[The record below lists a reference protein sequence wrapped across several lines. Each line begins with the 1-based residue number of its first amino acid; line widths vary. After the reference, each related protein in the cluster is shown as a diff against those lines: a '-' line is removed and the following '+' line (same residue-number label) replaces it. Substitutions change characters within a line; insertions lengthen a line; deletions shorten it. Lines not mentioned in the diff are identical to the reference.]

1 MKKRR
6 KYAILEKIYRKK
18 NFCAK
23 GGRSMKKVLFVDCCI
38 RREASR
44 SKELAEY
51 FIQKLEE
58 TGAYEIERLCLMDEN
73 LSYFSDG
80 FFFQREALLAE
91 GKFDHPRFRYAHR
104 FAAADK
110 IVIAAPFWDLSFPA
124 LLKVYIEN
132 LCVDGITFRTDE
144 TGLHGLCK
152 ADHMVFLTARGGI
165 YTDSPME
172 QGARYLEQ
180 MAKFFGI
187 AKFDCVAAEGLDIGA
202 WPVVELM
209 EQAKEKAAEVAK
221 AF

>member
-1 MKKRR
+1 
-6 KYAILEKIYRKK
+6 
-18 NFCAK
+18 
-23 GGRSMKKVLFVDCCI
+23 MKKVLYLVC
-38 RREASR
+38 RLLLEKTR
-44 SKELAEY
+44 SKELAEF
-51 FIQKLEE
+51 FIDQLEK
-58 TGAYEIERLCLMDEN
+58 TGEYVMERLCLMDEN

-80 FFFQREALLAE
+80 FFLQREALLAE
-91 GKFDHPRFRYAHR
+91 GKFDHPRFRYAHQ

-124 LLKVYIEN
+124 LLKGYIEN
-132 LCVDGITFRTDE
+132 LCVDGITFHSDE

-180 MAKFFGI
+180 MAVFFGI

-202 WPVVELM
+202 WPVAELM